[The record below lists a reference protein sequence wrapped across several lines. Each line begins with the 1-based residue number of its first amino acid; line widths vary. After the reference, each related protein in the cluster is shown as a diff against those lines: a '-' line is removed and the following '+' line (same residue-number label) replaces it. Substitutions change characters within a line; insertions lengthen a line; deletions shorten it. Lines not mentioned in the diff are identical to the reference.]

1 MLASISPVGEASRRQ
16 RWTITVSAYLVMST
30 AAGVLWGAALGGLGA
45 LVGAGSW
52 GRWTLVLLAAACL
65 AGAALD
71 TALAPASV
79 PSWRR
84 QVDERWL
91 TTYRG
96 WVYGAGFGFQ
106 LGLGVVTIV
115 TSALTYVALLAALL
129 TGSAL
134 QGAVVGATFGLVR
147 SVPLLLTAGVR
158 TPPQLQ
164 RLHRRLEGAQQ
175 LVHRGAVGGQLTLGI
190 VAAVTATRVGGL

>member
-16 RWTITVSAYLVMST
+16 HWSITVSAYLVMST
-30 AAGVLWGAALGGLGA
+30 IAGVLWGAALGWLGA
-45 LVGAGSW
+45 LLGAGSW
-52 GRWTLVLLAAACL
+52 GRWSLLALAVACL
-65 AGAALD
+65 LGATLD
-71 TALAPASV
+71 ARLAPASV

-115 TSALTYVALLAALL
+115 TSSLTYVALLAALL
-129 TGSAL
+129 TGDVLPGAL
-134 QGAVVGATFGLVR
+134 VGATFGLVR
-147 SVPLLLTAGVR
+147 SVPLLLTARVR
-158 TPPQLQ
+158 TPQRLQ
-164 RLHRRLEGAQQ
+164 RLHRRLDEATVP
-175 LVHRGAVGGQLTLGI
+175 VHRAAVGGQI
-190 VAAVTATRVGGL
+190 AVAALAVIAAVQVGGA

>member
-30 AAGVLWGAALGGLGA
+30 VGGLLWGAAFGGVGA
-45 LVGAGSW
+45 LIGVDGWGRWSLVALAIACLVGA
-52 GRWTLVLLAAACL
+52 TLDAV
-65 AGAALD
+65 
-71 TALAPASV
+71 LAPGMV

-106 LGLGVVTIV
+106 LGLGVVTII

-129 TGSAL
+129 TGSVL
-134 QGAVVGATFGLVR
+134 QGALVGATFGLVR
-147 SVPLLLTAGVR
+147 SVPLLLVGGVR
-158 TPPQLQ
+158 TPQRLQ
-164 RLHRRLEGAQQ
+164 RLHRRLDEATG
-175 LVHRGAVGGQLTLGI
+175 LVHRGAVGGQVALGV
-190 VAAVTATRVGGL
+190 VAAVTAARTGAL